1 MKILSLDVGTTAM
14 KMGLFA
20 ENGDE
25 LKPVRQLS
33 RDYAINTYNDG
44 LFSDIEPQ
52 KWQQA
57 FVSGCKEISIEMS
70 LQKNIHVSGGAVNPA
85 LLRAKKKWMRNCR
98 YTFETESSMK
108 GAALLGKKYLNRG
121 SRSSSPECWNFRKS

>member
-1 MKILSLDVGTTAM
+1 MKILSVDVGTTAM
-14 KMGLFA
+14 KIGLFA
-20 ENGDE
+20 EDGDG
-25 LKPVRQLS
+25 LKPVGQLS

-44 LFSDIEPQ
+44 LFSDIESQ

-70 LQKNIHVSGGAVNPA
+70 LKKSIHVSGGAVNPA

-108 GAALLGKKYLNRG
+108 GAALLGQKYLNRG
-121 SRSSSPECWNFRKS
+121 SRSSSPE